1 MNIKEAAG
9 QTGLTKKAIKYYEQE
24 GLITVSKNPDNGYR
38 EYSAQNVNTLKMIA
52 ALRMLALSVSDIK
65 AFLLEGSS
73 LHDILRQQH
82 QKLSRQIEELE
93 QERKLTEMLIKR
105 VEDAENVDSI
115 LHDIGEVKID
125 EPKYM
130 GLQLKKLFPGDFGEF
145 IASLFE
151 PFLDF
156 SIDTDEKKT
165 IWAELIN
172 VLDDMEEVP
181 AAHPMMQLVGKEAPA
196 QLQQHKVQHD
206 QFIERILERDPAT
219 WDTHKNIIIQLVKR
233 VQTDEEY
240 RESLIKVG
248 ESASDLPA
256 LKAGSPFSN
265 LLQKLS
271 PKYDTYVRLQL
282 ELKKEADEELGF
294 DSEAYLKQMLQS
306 KKR

>member
-1 MNIKEAAG
+1 MNIKEAAR

-38 EYSAQNVNTLKMIA
+38 EYSDQDVNTLKMIA

-73 LHDILRQQH
+73 LHDILQQQH
-82 QKLSRQIEELE
+82 QKLSLQIEELE
-93 QERKLTEMLIKR
+93 QERKLTEMLMKR
-105 VEDAENVDSI
+105 VKNTENVDSI

-130 GLQLKKLFPGDFGEF
+130 GFQLKKLFPGEFGEF
-145 IASLFE
+145 IATLFE
-151 PFLDF
+151 PFFDF
-156 SIDTDEKKT
+156 AIDTDEKKEN
-165 IWAELIN
+165 WAELIK

-181 AAHPMMQLVGKEAPA
+181 AAHPMMQLLGQEDPA
-196 QLQQHKVQHD
+196 QLQQYKAQHD
-206 QFIERILERDPAT
+206 QFIELILKKDPAT
-219 WDTHKNIIIQLVKR
+219 WETHKNILIQLVKR

-240 RESLIKVG
+240 RESLIKLG

-256 LKAGSPFSN
+256 LKEGSPFSN

-271 PKYDTYVRLQL
+271 PKYDTYVQYQL
-282 ELKKEADEELGF
+282 EIKKEADEALGF
-294 DSEAYLKQMLQS
+294 DSKAYLKQALQL

>member
-1 MNIKEAAG
+1 MNIKEAAR

-73 LHDILRQQH
+73 LHDILRRQH

-130 GLQLKKLFPGDFGEF
+130 GLQLKNC
-145 IASLFE
+145 S
-151 PFLDF
+151 
-156 SIDTDEKKT
+156 
-165 IWAELIN
+165 
-172 VLDDMEEVP
+172 
-181 AAHPMMQLVGKEAPA
+181 
-196 QLQQHKVQHD
+196 
-206 QFIERILERDPAT
+206 
-219 WDTHKNIIIQLVKR
+219 
-233 VQTDEEY
+233 
-240 RESLIKVG
+240 REIS
-248 ESASDLPA
+248 E
-256 LKAGSPFSN
+256 N
-265 LLQKLS
+265 LS
-271 PKYDTYVRLQL
+271 PRCLNRSSTFLLIQMRKNDMG
-282 ELKKEADEELGF
+282 K
-294 DSEAYLKQMLQS
+294 AY
-306 KKR
+306 